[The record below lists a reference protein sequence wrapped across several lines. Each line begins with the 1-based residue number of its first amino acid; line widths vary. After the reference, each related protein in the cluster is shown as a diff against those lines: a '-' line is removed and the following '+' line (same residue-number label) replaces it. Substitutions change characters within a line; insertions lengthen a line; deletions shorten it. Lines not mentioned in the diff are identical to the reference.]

1 MDNLPGR
8 ACNALVSGSSLIKN
22 LVPDGD
28 DCSPAQEMASY
39 SSMPVRPVPLPN
51 ALSEAPNVVLPCH
64 HLYCPLVALPVSGY
78 QEYCG
83 APAGEG
89 GVKAGTGMAHQM
101 MGPNFT
107 R

>member
-1 MDNLPGR
+1 MEVKLNNTYLMKGIGTQTELKHMYQDCLHLCKAR
-8 ACNALVSGSSLIKN
+8 TAHCNSL
-22 LVPDGD
+22 
-28 DCSPAQEMASY
+28 
-39 SSMPVRPVPLPN
+39 
-51 ALSEAPNVVLPCH
+51 
-64 HLYCPLVALPVSGY
+64 SGY
-78 QEYCG
+78 QEYRG